1 MSYEITVKPAG
12 LHFTATPEE
21 SLLDAALR
29 HGINI
34 PHGCK
39 DGACGACKGK
49 VRQGTVDLEGYK
61 AHALSEA
68 EIAEGKVLF
77 CCAKATSDLEIEDSR
92 IVRTGVIQVKTMP
105 ARIEVLEK
113 RVHDVIELGLRLPA
127 REVFEF
133 RAGQYVDLLLK
144 DGKRRSYSL
153 ANAPGK
159 EGLLELHVR
168 HVPGGMFTEQV
179 FSSMK
184 VKDMLRFEG
193 PLGGFFLRE
202 DSQKP
207 VILLASGTGFA
218 PIKSM
223 VEHAL
228 AQGSTRSF
236 HIYWGCRSKR
246 DLYLPEL
253 PVAWASQHGNIL
265 YTPVLSEPAI
275 EDAWEGR
282 SGFVHE
288 AVMEDYP
295 DLSGHQV
302 YACGAPVMVDSACRD
317 FIQRC
322 GLPEEEFFSD
332 AFTFSAPGS

>member
-1 MSYEITVKPAG
+1 MSYEIRVNPAG
-12 LHFTATPEE
+12 LHFTAGPDE

-29 HGINI
+29 QGVNI

-49 VRQGTVDLEGYK
+49 IRQGTVDLGKYQ

-77 CCAKATSDLEIEDSR
+77 CCAKATSDLDIEDAR
-92 IVRTGVIQVKTMP
+92 IARTGTIQVKTLP
-105 ARIEVLEK
+105 ARIEILEK
-113 RVHDVIELGLRLPA
+113 HAPDVIELDLRLPA

-153 ANAPGK
+153 ANAPEK

-168 HVPGGMFTEQV
+168 HVPGGLFTEQV
-179 FSSMK
+179 FNNMK
-184 VKDMLRFEG
+184 VKDMLRLEG

-202 DSQKP
+202 DSEKP

-236 HIYWGCRSKR
+236 HIYWGCRSKK
-246 DLYLPEL
+246 DLYLPDL
-253 PVAWASQHGNIL
+253 PVAWARQHANIL
-265 YTPVLSEPAI
+265 YTPVLSEPSA

-282 SGFVHE
+282 TGFVHR

-295 DLSGHQV
+295 DLSGFQV
-302 YACGAPVMVDSACRD
+302 YACGAPVMVDSACKD
-317 FIQRC
+317 FTQHC